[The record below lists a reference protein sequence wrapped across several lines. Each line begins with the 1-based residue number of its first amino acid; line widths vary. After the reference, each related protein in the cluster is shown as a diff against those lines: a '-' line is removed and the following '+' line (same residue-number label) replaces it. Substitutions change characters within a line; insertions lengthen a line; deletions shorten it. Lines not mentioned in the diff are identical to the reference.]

1 MTDNLDQT
9 IDAITQGLKDLAVG
23 NDTGALL
30 QNNPYIIFQDDPKD
44 VSNKGLVWRGKG
56 WGKQLVYNKIT
67 DKIFCSESI
76 DIGLN
81 KDFLING
88 VSVLSNIEL
97 GHTVVKSSLTELGT
111 LKGLVVDG
119 SVSIGQHLYYDAASN
134 RLGLGIQEPN
144 AALSVSEDGVEVMLG
159 TRNSTKG
166 IIGTYGS
173 NDLDIVTGNISRIT
187 LEAGGDIQLGS
198 KGVGPVKVTI
208 NGKLS
213 VGVSSHD
220 NRASLHVAGA
230 IRFNDKLHQYASGIP
245 QNGQYDQGDIIW
257 NTLPRP
263 GSNVGWICVI
273 AGNPG
278 LWSPFGDIKSP
289 VT

>member
-9 IDAITQGLKDLAVG
+9 IDTITQGLKNLVVN
-23 NDTGALL
+23 NDSGEHLSNA
-30 QNNPYIIFQDDPKD
+30 PYIIFQDDPNN
-44 VSNKGLVWRGKG
+44 VSNKGIVWRGKG

-76 DIGLN
+76 ELGVDKN
-81 KDFLING
+81 FLING
-88 VSVLSNIEL
+88 VSVLSNVEL
-97 GHTVVKSSLTELGT
+97 GNTVVKSSLTELGI
-111 LKGLVVDG
+111 LKGLVVEG
-119 SVSIGQHLYYDAASN
+119 SVIVDQHLHYSAASN

-144 AALSVSEDGVEVMLG
+144 AAFSVFENGVEVILG
-159 TRNSTKG
+159 TQNNTKG
-166 IIGTYGS
+166 VIGTYSG
-173 NDLDIVTGNISRIT
+173 NDLDIVTGNVSRIT
-187 LEAGGDIQLGS
+187 LEAGGDIRLGS
-198 KGVGPVKVTI
+198 KGTGPVKVTI

-213 VGVSSHD
+213 VGVTSHD
-220 NRASLHVAGA
+220 DRASLHVAGA
-230 IRFNDKLHQYASGIP
+230 IRFNDKLHRYASGVP

-257 NTLPRP
+257 NALPRP
-263 GSNVGWICVI
+263 GSSVGWICVI